1 VFGRQPVVDDAPEL
15 PASWQWTGCGCC
27 APPVR
32 ATASGDSDKNPL
44 QAQASA
50 TAAELRL
57 LDFQPRSMLELPV
70 TRIEQPRFPV
80 IDVHTHLSWMAE
92 TRRGVS
98 LGEAMVHFAD
108 PEAILALMDR
118 KGIQA
123 MINLTGGVG
132 QGLLDTLARFVAPDT
147 IAYVACD
154 DEADEHYTELKT
166 RREFILNVINQEEER
181 FYQTYEFGLKLLT
194 DLMDD
199 LTAYKVRPASP
210 QPPEKWE
217 TGTQSFESLAGVT
230 AAVNYIASI
239 GGETGNRQTQQ
250 ADKRT

>member
-1 VFGRQPVVDDAPEL
+1 MTDRRDDDAPEL

-132 QGLLDTLARFVAPDT
+132 QGLLDTLARFDAVAPG
-147 IAYVACD
+147 
-154 DEADEHYTELKT
+154 
-166 RREFILNVINQEEER
+166 R
-181 FYQTYEFGLKLLT
+181 LLT
-194 DLMDD
+194 M
-199 LTAYKVRPASP
+199 TEGVAA
-210 QPPEKWE
+210 WE
-217 TGTQSFESLAGVT
+217 
-230 AAVNYIASI
+230 
-239 GGETGNRQTQQ
+239 
-250 ADKRT
+250 